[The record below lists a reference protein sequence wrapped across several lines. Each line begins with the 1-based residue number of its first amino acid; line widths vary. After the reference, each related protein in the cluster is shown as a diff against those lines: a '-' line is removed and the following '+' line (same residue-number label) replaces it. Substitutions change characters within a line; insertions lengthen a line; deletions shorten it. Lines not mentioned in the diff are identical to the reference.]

1 MNTDTERQTEEEYVM
16 PSAEAVLAGTL
27 ALMTGHAQSTCAHQ
41 QGLMAAKIGANL
53 WVLASHPILSP
64 NFQAVAERMRAHWTV
79 LAQPPADASAPQAR
93 ASAERPPLWH
103 TAAAQLQ

>member
-1 MNTDTERQTEEEYVM
+1 MNTPAPADTEYEM
-16 PSAEAVLAGTL
+16 PSAEALLAGTL

-53 WVLASHPILSP
+53 WVLASHPVLSP

-79 LAQPPADASAPQAR
+79 LAQPSADALAPRAR
-93 ASAERPPLWH
+93 ASAERPLLWH
-103 TAAAQLQ
+103 AAATQLQ